1 MNGGQDRVAQFGF
14 SRNVGVAN
22 MQGLTL
28 FQDVNLQPGS
38 PETEAQSNNGVPQ
51 ASGSPHLWLAALIVG
66 AAALWIVNQH
76 VAFGPLNLL
85 FILMAVIAGIVLLKT
100 FFGRYYV
107 PGLSPVILAT

>member
-28 FQDVNLQPGS
+28 FRDTNTSPGS
-38 PETEAQSNNGVPQ
+38 PEVEAESNSGANQ

-66 AAALWIVNQH
+66 AAALWILNQH
-76 VAFGPLNLL
+76 VTFGPLNLL
-85 FILMAVIAGIVLLKT
+85 FILIAVIAGIVLLKT